1 MNKLLDTYL
10 DKRMLFI
17 FLNGMASGFPW
28 VIIGSA
34 MTLWLQDA
42 GLTRTAI
49 GFFGS
54 VFAVYSVNWL
64 WAPLLDRVKIP
75 FLTERFGQRRS
86 WLLLLQSLLFLL
98 IVAISFTNPANNL
111 VWVSLL
117 AIGVAVVSSTQDI
130 VIDAYRI
137 DVLDIEEKNKLPA
150 TAAMAT
156 SGWWVG
162 YGFLG
167 AIALYLS
174 DFGQDWSSVYLII
187 SVFAL
192 GFILN
197 TLWLDEPESQR
208 EVVQGKAQKRYED
221 LLGGRN
227 LFEKLKPV
235 TLVDRIV
242 AIQIVA
248 WQKTSAWFLSTMVEP
263 LKDFFVRFGKTAI
276 VILLF
281 IMLFKVGEAFLGRM
295 SLVFYKEIGFTTS
308 EIATYSKLV
317 GSTLTVIF
325 SIIASMI
332 TVHYGLVRGL
342 MISGVAMASTN
353 LIFSYL
359 AFVGPD
365 TTVFAIAILL
375 DNFTAA
381 FSTVAFVAFISHL
394 TNRAYTATQY
404 ALMAS
409 VGNFGRTLFAGGS
422 GWMVDSLEAQKW
434 VASFGGEWT
443 VFFAITALM
452 VIPSLIMLVW
462 ISKRFKEIFI

>member
-1 MNKLLDTYL
+1 MSKLLQTYL

-17 FLNGMASGFPW
+17 LLNGIASGFPW

-34 MTLWLQDA
+34 MTLWLKDA

-64 WAPLLDRVKIP
+64 WAPLLDRVKLP
-75 FLTERFGQRRS
+75 FLTRKFGQRRS
-86 WLLLLQSLLFLL
+86 WLLLLQGLLFLL
-98 IVAISFTNPANNL
+98 IIAISFTNPQDSL

-117 AIGVAVVSSTQDI
+117 AFSVAVVSSTQDI

-137 DVLDIEEKNKLPA
+137 DVMDVAEKDKLPA
-150 TAAMAT
+150 AAAMAT

-174 DFGQDWSSVYLII
+174 DFGNDWSQVYLIM
-187 SVFAL
+187 SVAVI
-192 GFILN
+192 GFMTV
-197 TLWLDEPESQR
+197 TLFLIEPDSNR
-208 EVVQGKAQKRYED
+208 EKIQAEAQQNYENQ
-221 LLGGRN
+221 LGGHH
-227 LFEKLKPV
+227 LWQ
-235 TLVDRIV
+235 RISG
-242 AIQIVA
+242 
-248 WQKTSAWFLSTMVEP
+248 WLLSTVVEP
-263 LKDFFVRFGKTAI
+263 LRDFFTRFGSAAI
-276 VILLF
+276 AILLF
-281 IMLFKVGEAFLGRM
+281 IMFFKVGEAFLGRM
-295 SLVFYKEIGFTTS
+295 SLVFYKEIGFTTG

-317 GSTLTVIF
+317 GSTLTVVF
-325 SIIASMI
+325 SIIASAI

-342 MISGVAMASTN
+342 MISGVAMAATN
-353 LIFSYL
+353 LIFSYM
-359 AFVGPD
+359 AITGAN
-365 TTVFAIAILL
+365 TSVFAVAILF

-409 VGNFGRTLFAGGS
+409 AGNFGRTLFASSS
-422 GWMVDSLEAQKW
+422 GLLVDSLDGFSW
-434 VASFGGEWT
+434 VENLGGDWA

-452 VIPSLIMLVW
+452 VVPSLLMLWW
-462 ISKRFKEIFI
+462 ISKRFKSLFV

>member
-1 MNKLLDTYL
+1 MNKLLETYL

-17 FLNGMASGFPW
+17 FLNGIASGFPW

-34 MTLWLQDA
+34 MTLWLKDA

-54 VFAVYSVNWL
+54 VFFVYSINWL

-75 FLTERFGQRRS
+75 VLTKRFGQRRS

-98 IVAISFTNPANNL
+98 IILISFTDPKDNL
-111 VWVSLL
+111 IWVSLL
-117 AIGVAVVSSTQDI
+117 ALSVAIVSSTQDV

-137 DVLDIEEKNKLPA
+137 EVMDISEKDKLPA

-162 YGFLG
+162 YGLLG

-174 DFGQDWSSVYLII
+174 DFGQEWTSVYLMI
-187 SVFAL
+187 SVFVL

-197 TLWLDEPESQR
+197 TLCLNEPESRRQ
-208 EVVQGKAQKRYED
+208 VVQEKAQQDYEN
-221 LLGGRN
+221 LLGGHH
-227 LFEKLKPV
+227 L
-235 TLVDRIV
+235 
-242 AIQIVA
+242 
-248 WQKTSAWFLSTMVEP
+248 WQKTSAWFLSTLVEP
-263 LKDFFVRFGKTAI
+263 LKDFFLRFGKTALI
-276 VILLF
+276 ILLF
-281 IMLFKVGEAFLGRM
+281 IMFFKIGEAFLGRM
-295 SLVFYKEIGFTTS
+295 SLVFYKEIGFTTA
-308 EIATYSKLV
+308 EIATYSKLI
-317 GSTLTVIF
+317 GSTLTIVF
-325 SIIASMI
+325 SIIASVI

-365 TTVFAIAILL
+365 TNVFAVAILL

-409 VGNFGRTLFAGGS
+409 AGNFGRTLFAGGS
-422 GWMVDSLEAQKW
+422 GWMVDSLEMQEWA
-434 VASFGGEWT
+434 ANFGGPWV

-452 VIPSLIMLVW
+452 VIPSLIMLYW
-462 ISKRFKEIFI
+462 ISRKFKGLFV

>member
-1 MNKLLDTYL
+1 MNKLLVTYL

-17 FLNGMASGFPW
+17 FLNGIASGFPW

-34 MTLWLQDA
+34 MTLWLKDA

-54 VFAVYSVNWL
+54 VFAVYSINWL
-64 WAPLLDRVKIP
+64 WAPLLDRVQIP
-75 FLTERFGQRRS
+75 ILTKRFGQRRS
-86 WLLLLQSLLFLL
+86 WLLVLQGLLLLL
-98 IVAISFTNPANNL
+98 IIAISFTDPKNSL

-117 AIGVAVVSSTQDI
+117 ALLVAIVSSTQDI

-137 DVLDIEEKNKLPA
+137 DAFSLAEKDKLPA

-167 AIALYLS
+167 AVALYLS

-187 SVFAL
+187 SIFVV

-208 EVVQGKAQKRYED
+208 EVVQEQAQKEYEN
-221 LLGGRN
+221 LLGGHN
-227 LFEKLKPV
+227 L
-235 TLVDRIV
+235 
-242 AIQIVA
+242 
-248 WQKTSAWFLSTMVEP
+248 WQKISAWFLSTAVEP

-276 VILLF
+276 IILLF
-281 IMLFKVGEAFLGRM
+281 IVFFKIGEAFLGRM
-295 SLVFYKEIGFTTS
+295 SLIFYKEIGFTTS

-317 GSTLTVIF
+317 GSVLTVFF
-325 SIIASMI
+325 SIVASMI

-342 MISGVAMASTN
+342 MISGIAMASTN

-365 TTVFAIAILL
+365 TTVFAMAILL

-409 VGNFGRTLFAGGS
+409 AGNFGRTLFAGGS
-422 GWMVDSLEAQKW
+422 GWMVDSLEAQEW
-434 VASFGGEWT
+434 VEMLGGEWV

-452 VIPSLIMLVW
+452 VVPSLIMLTW
-462 ISKRFKEIFI
+462 ISRKFKHIFN

>member
-1 MNKLLDTYL
+1 
-10 DKRMLFI
+10 MLFI
-17 FLNGMASGFPW
+17 FLNGIASGFPW

-34 MTLWLQDA
+34 MTLWLKDA

-54 VFAVYSVNWL
+54 VFAVYSINWL

-75 FLTERFGQRRS
+75 FLTKRFGQRRS

-98 IVAISFTNPANNL
+98 IISISFSNPKDSL
-111 VWVSLL
+111 IWVSLL
-117 AIGVAVVSSTQDI
+117 AFSVAIVSSTQDI

-137 DVLDIEEKNKLPA
+137 DVLSLAEKNKLPA
-150 TAAMAT
+150 TSAMAT

-174 DFGQDWSSVYLII
+174 DFGNAWSGVYLIM
-187 SVFAL
+187 SVFVL
-192 GFILN
+192 GFIAN
-197 TLWLDEPESQR
+197 TLWLSEPESDR
-208 EVVQGKAQKRYED
+208 ELVQATAQQNYED
-221 LLGGRN
+221 LLGGHN
-227 LFEKLKPV
+227 V
-235 TLVDRIV
+235 
-242 AIQIVA
+242 
-248 WQKTSAWFLSTMVEP
+248 WQKMSAWFLSTVVEP
-263 LKDFFVRFGKTAI
+263 LKDFFVRFGKTALI
-276 VILLF
+276 ILAF

-295 SLVFYKEIGFTTS
+295 SLVFYKEIGFTTG

-317 GSTLTVIF
+317 GSTLTIIF
-325 SIIASMI
+325 SIVASVI

-342 MISGVAMASTN
+342 MISGIAMAGTN
-353 LIFSYL
+353 LMFSYM
-359 AFVGPD
+359 AFVGAD
-365 TTVFAIAILL
+365 TNVFAAAILL

-409 VGNFGRTLFAGGS
+409 AGNFGRTLFAGGS
-422 GWMVDSLEAQKW
+422 GWMVDSLETQNW
-434 VASFGGEWT
+434 VANFGGEWV
-443 VFFAITALM
+443 VFFTITALM
-452 VIPSLIMLVW
+452 VIPSLIMLYW
-462 ISKRFKEIFI
+462 ISKKFKHIFI

>member
-1 MNKLLDTYL
+1 
-10 DKRMLFI
+10 MLFI
-17 FLNGMASGFPW
+17 FLNGIASGFPW

-34 MTLWLQDA
+34 MTLWLKDA

-75 FLTERFGQRRS
+75 FLTKRFGQRRS
-86 WLLLLQSLLFLL
+86 WLLLLQGLLFV
-98 IVAISFTNPANNL
+98 IIISISFTNPKDSL
-111 VWVSLL
+111 FWVSLL
-117 AIGVAVVSSTQDI
+117 AFSVAIVSSTQDI

-137 DVLDIEEKNKLPA
+137 DVMHLEEKDKLPA
-150 TAAMAT
+150 AAAMAT

-174 DFGQDWSSVYLII
+174 DFGNSWDSVYLIMSLCVI
-187 SVFAL
+187 
-192 GFILN
+192 GFMVN
-197 TLWLDEPESQR
+197 TFWLYEPSSTRDE
-208 EVVQGKAQKRYED
+208 VQDKVQQDYEN
-221 LLGGRN
+221 LLGGHH
-227 LFEKLKPV
+227 F
-235 TLVDRIV
+235 
-242 AIQIVA
+242 
-248 WQKTSAWFLSTMVEP
+248 WQRFSAWILTTIVEP
-263 LKDFFVRFGKTAI
+263 LKDFFTRFGKAAI
-276 VILLF
+276 AILLF
-281 IMLFKVGEAFLGRM
+281 IMFFKVGEAFLGRM

-317 GSTLTVIF
+317 GSTLTVVF
-325 SIIASMI
+325 SIVASMI

-342 MISGVAMASTN
+342 LISGVAMASTN
-353 LIFSYL
+353 LIFAYM
-359 AFVGPD
+359 AFTGAN
-365 TTVFAIAILL
+365 TTVFAAAIFL

-409 VGNFGRTLFAGGS
+409 AGNFGRTLFASSS
-422 GWMVDSLEAQKW
+422 GLLVDSLDGLDW
-434 VASFGGEWT
+434 VAFLGGDWV
-443 VFFAITALM
+443 VFFVITALM
-452 VIPSLIMLVW
+452 VIPSLLMLYW
-462 ISKRFKEIFI
+462 ISRKFKHLFI

>member
-1 MNKLLDTYL
+1 MQKILDTYL

-17 FLNGMASGFPW
+17 FLNGIASGFPW

-34 MTLWLQDA
+34 MTLWLKDE

-54 VFAVYSVNWL
+54 VFAVYSINWL

-75 FLTERFGQRRS
+75 LLTKHFGQRRS
-86 WLLLLQSLLFLL
+86 WLLLLQGLLLILIILISYTDPKYSLL
-98 IVAISFTNPANNL
+98 
-111 VWVSLL
+111 WVSLL
-117 AIGVAVVSSTQDI
+117 ALSVATVSATQDI

-137 DVLDIEEKNKLPA
+137 DIMSLKEKDKLPA

-167 AIALYLS
+167 AVALYLS
-174 DFGQDWSSVYLII
+174 AFGINWDGVYLLI
-187 SVFAL
+187 SLFVI
-192 GFILN
+192 GFMIN
-197 TLWLDEPESQR
+197 TLLLDEPDSKR
-208 EVVQGKAQKRYED
+208 EQVQAKIQENYEN
-221 LLGGRN
+221 LLGGHN
-227 LFEKLKPV
+227 LSQ
-235 TLVDRIV
+235 
-242 AIQIVA
+242 QI
-248 WQKTSAWFLSTMVEP
+248 SAWLLTTIVEP
-263 LKDFFVRFGKTAI
+263 LKDFFVRFGYIAL
-276 VILLF
+276 VVLLF

-295 SLVFYKEIGFTTS
+295 SLVFYKEIGFTTG

-325 SIIASMI
+325 SIIASII

-342 MISGVAMASTN
+342 MISGIAMAATN
-353 LIFSYL
+353 LIFSYM
-359 AFVGPD
+359 AYAGPN
-365 TTVFAIAILL
+365 TNIFAMAILL

-409 VGNFGRTLFAGGS
+409 AGNFGRTVFASSS
-422 GWMVDSLEAQKW
+422 GLLVDSLGGNW
-434 VASFGGEWT
+434 V
-443 VFFAITALM
+443 VFFIITALM
-452 VIPSLIMLVW
+452 VVPSLIMLYW
-462 ISKRFKEIFI
+462 IGKKLKYLFE

>member
-1 MNKLLDTYL
+1 MNQLLKVYL
-10 DKRMLFI
+10 DKRMLAV
-17 FLNGMASGFPW
+17 FLNGIASGFPW

-34 MTLWLQDA
+34 MTLWLKDA

-75 FLTERFGQRRS
+75 ILTKRFGQRRS
-86 WLLLLQSLLFLL
+86 WLLLLQSLLFVL
-98 IVAISFTNPANNL
+98 IVAISFTSPKDSL
-111 VWVSLL
+111 IWISLL
-117 AIGVAVVSSTQDI
+117 ALSVAIVSSTQDI

-137 DVLDIEEKNKLPA
+137 DVFSIEEKNKLPA

-167 AIALYLS
+167 ATALYLS
-174 DFGQDWSSVYLII
+174 DFGQDWSSVYLLI
-187 SVFAL
+187 SVFVL

-197 TLWLDEPESQR
+197 TLWLDEPQSQR
-208 EVVQGKAQKRYED
+208 ESVQEAAQQNYEN
-221 LLGGRN
+221 LLGGHN
-227 LFEKLKPV
+227 S
-235 TLVDRIV
+235 
-242 AIQIVA
+242 
-248 WQKTSAWFLSTMVEP
+248 WQRVSAWFLSTVLEP
-263 LKDFFVRFGKTAI
+263 LKDFFTRFGKAALI
-276 VILLF
+276 ILLF

-295 SLVFYKEIGFTTS
+295 SLVFYKEIGFTTG

-317 GSTLTVIF
+317 GSTLTVFF
-325 SIIASMI
+325 SIVASMI
-332 TVHYGLVRGL
+332 TVHYGLVKGL
-342 MISGVAMASTN
+342 MISGVAMAATN
-353 LIFSYL
+353 LIFSYM
-359 AFVGPD
+359 AITGAD
-365 TTVFAIAILL
+365 TTVFAFAILA

-422 GWMVDSLEAQKW
+422 GWMVDSLQAQNW
-434 VASFGGEWT
+434 VASFGGEWA

-462 ISKRFKEIFI
+462 ISRKFKDIFI

>member
-1 MNKLLDTYL
+1 
-10 DKRMLFI
+10 MLFI
-17 FLNGMASGFPW
+17 FLNGIASGFPW

-34 MTLWLQDA
+34 MTLWLKDA

-54 VFAVYSVNWL
+54 VFAVYSINWL
-64 WAPLLDRVKIP
+64 WAPLLDRVQIP
-75 FLTERFGQRRS
+75 ILTKRFGQRRS
-86 WLLLLQSLLFLL
+86 WLLVLQGLLLLL
-98 IVAISFTNPANNL
+98 IIAISFTDPKNSL

-117 AIGVAVVSSTQDI
+117 ALLVAIVSSTQDI

-137 DVLDIEEKNKLPA
+137 DAFSLAEKDKLPA

-167 AIALYLS
+167 AVALYLS

-187 SVFAL
+187 SIFVV

-208 EVVQGKAQKRYED
+208 EVVQEQAQKEYEN
-221 LLGGRN
+221 LLGGHN
-227 LFEKLKPV
+227 L
-235 TLVDRIV
+235 
-242 AIQIVA
+242 
-248 WQKTSAWFLSTMVEP
+248 WQKISAWFLSTAVEP

-276 VILLF
+276 IILLF
-281 IMLFKVGEAFLGRM
+281 IVFFKIGEAFLGRM
-295 SLVFYKEIGFTTS
+295 SLIFYKEIGFTTS

-317 GSTLTVIF
+317 GSVLTVFF
-325 SIIASMI
+325 SIVASMI

-342 MISGVAMASTN
+342 MISGIAMASTN

-365 TTVFAIAILL
+365 TTVFAMAILL

-409 VGNFGRTLFAGGS
+409 AGNFGRTLFAGGS
-422 GWMVDSLEAQKW
+422 GWMVDSLEAQNW
-434 VASFGGEWT
+434 VADFGGEWV
-443 VFFAITALM
+443 VFFAITAVM
-452 VIPSLIMLVW
+452 VIPSLIMLAW
-462 ISKRFKEIFI
+462 ISRRFKHIFN